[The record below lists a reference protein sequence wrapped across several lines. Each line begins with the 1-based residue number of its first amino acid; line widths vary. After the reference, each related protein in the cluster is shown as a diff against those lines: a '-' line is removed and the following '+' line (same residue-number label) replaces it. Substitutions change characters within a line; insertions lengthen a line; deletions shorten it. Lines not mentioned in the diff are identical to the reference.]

1 MKKLLL
7 LLLVLGGI
15 DRLRAQS
22 NELETFEFER
32 INLDKNAMLVL
43 GGWSV
48 VNIVTGAVGTN
59 SDNRQRKYF
68 HQMNLVWNASNLLI
82 AGLGYYGASSE
93 KVSNLTLE
101 KVLSHQNKKEK
112 IFLFNAGLDLAYIT
126 GGFYLTERSRRNADP
141 SKLKGF
147 GNSVIMQGGFLLV
160 FDAVMYTLH
169 RQHGKKLSAILA
181 KLSFNGGPGGFALAY
196 RL

>member
-7 LLLVLGGI
+7 ALVIVATTNGLCG
-15 DRLRAQS
+15 QS
-22 NELETFEFER
+22 NELETFELER
-32 INLDKNAMLVL
+32 INLDKKAMLVL

-48 VNIVTGAVGTN
+48 VNIATGAVGTN
-59 SDNRQRKYF
+59 SDNRQHKYF
-68 HQMNLVWNASNLLI
+68 HQMNLIWNASNLLI
-82 AGLGYYGASSE
+82 AGLGYYSATRES
-93 KVSNLTLE
+93 VSNLTLE

-126 GGFYLTERSRRNADP
+126 GGLYLTERSRRNTDP
-141 SKLKGF
+141 SKLRGF
-147 GNSVIMQGGFLLV
+147 GNSVMMQGGFLLL

-169 RQHGKKLSAILA
+169 HQHGKKLSAFTG
-181 KLSFNGGPGGFALAY
+181 KLSFIGGPGAFALVY